1 MARLQYRAS
10 NVNHRQPVAPCGEFR
25 RTKRLVASLGH
36 SLEEQLSH
44 AVDPTEPNNPDQAL
58 PTRCPSPHQA
68 EHTITTT
75 DHVLE
80 TDYLIIGSGAAG
92 LCFADVM
99 VAQTDAHILMVDRH
113 DQPGGH
119 WNDAYPFVRLHQPS
133 ATYGVNSLPL
143 GNDRIDHGGLNSGL
157 YELATGP
164 EVLGYFDQVMR
175 RQLLPSGRVDYRPM
189 CEYTGEV
196 GPDGNIEHH
205 FTSLLTGAR
214 HRVAVRKKV
223 VDTRLGNVAVP
234 STHPVEFPVARGL
247 ECVPLNALPGL
258 TRGYPG
264 YVVVGA
270 GKTGVDACLWLLEHG
285 VAPETIHWI
294 VPRDAWLQDRANV
307 QPGDD
312 FLETTF
318 GSFVT
323 QLETVLQAE
332 SVQDL
337 LLRLEAAGQL
347 LRLDPAVVPTMY
359 RCATISR
366 DEPTQLRRIRHV
378 VRLGRVKSIETDR
391 IVLAEGTVP
400 IGSDWLLVHCSAV
413 PFQSSGPEPIF
424 QSGRIAPQLVRNCQ
438 PMFSTALIAFVETL
452 GDKEGLDDA
461 AKNRLCQVV
470 PLPERPIDWV
480 RMQAVVMLNQYS
492 WSQHEGIRRWLEVS
506 RLDGFAGRLKQAGK
520 TNPVIQA
527 LGMRFKAAAFPAAAR
542 LQRLAAQAK

>member
-1 MARLQYRAS
+1 MT
-10 NVNHRQPVAPCGEFR
+10 AP
-25 RTKRLVASLGH
+25 
-36 SLEEQLSH
+36 
-44 AVDPTEPNNPDQAL
+44 
-58 PTRCPSPHQA
+58 
-68 EHTITTT
+68 I
-75 DHVLE
+75 LE
-80 TDYLIIGSGAAG
+80 TDYLIIGAGAAG
-92 LCFADVM
+92 LCFADVL
-99 VAQTDAHILMVDRH
+99 VAETDARILIVDRH

-143 GNDRIDHGGLNSGL
+143 GHDTIDHTGLNSGL

-175 RQLLPSGRVDYRPM
+175 RQLLPSGRVDYRPK
-189 CEYTGEV
+189 CEYTGDA
-196 GPDGNIEHH
+196 GPDGTIEHH
-205 FTSLLTGAR
+205 VTAQLTGAR
-214 HRVAVRKKV
+214 HRVVVHTKV

-234 STHPVEFPVARGL
+234 STHPVEFEVAPGV
-247 ECVPLNALPGL
+247 ECVPLNALPAL
-258 TRGYPG
+258 THGYPG

-312 FLETTF
+312 FLEKTF

-323 QLETVLQAE
+323 QIETVLQAE
-332 SVQDL
+332 SVADL

-347 LRLDPAVVPTMY
+347 LRLDPAVMPTMY

-366 DEPTQLRRIRHV
+366 DELTQLRRIRHV
-378 VRLGRVKSIETDR
+378 VRLGRVKSIQAGQ
-391 IVLAEGTVP
+391 IVLTEGTVP
-400 IGSDWLLVHCSAV
+400 AGRDWLYVHCSAV
-413 PFQSSGPEPIF
+413 PFQSKGPEPIF
-424 QSGRIAPQLVRNCQ
+424 QRGRIAPQLVRNCQ
-438 PMFSTALIAFVETL
+438 PIFSAALIAFVESL
-452 GDKEGLDDA
+452 GAREGLDDA
-461 AKNRLCQVV
+461 AMNRLCQVV

-492 WSQHEGIRRWLEVS
+492 WSQREGIRRWLEAS

-542 LQRLAAQAK
+542 LQQLAAQTQ